1 MQKLFKITVDCLV
14 FAYDN
19 RTNELKLL
27 LIKRNNEPCKGQW
40 ALPGG
45 FVKRTEEFV
54 DTALR
59 KLGEETGAKNIFLEQ
74 LNGYG
79 LTDPSPQNR
88 IVSIAFYALI
98 KLDDFAPSDTNNHQ
112 YKWAHIKSIPAL
124 PFDHTRKVNDAIQ
137 RIKERAH
144 VKPVV
149 FNLLPGK
156 FSLNQLQNIYEE
168 IFDLSLDNRNFRRKA
183 KSLEYLEPLDE
194 FENNVSR
201 RPGRLYTFNESK
213 FKEVTDNLFI
223 L

>member
-1 MQKLFKITVDCLV
+1 VQKFYKITVDCLI

-19 RTNELKLL
+19 STSELKLL
-27 LIKRNNEPCKGQW
+27 LIKRNNEPCKGEW

-45 FVKRTEEFV
+45 FVNRTEEFV

-74 LNGYG
+74 LDAYG
-79 LTDPSPQNR
+79 LTDPSSQNR

-98 KLDDFAPSDTNNHQ
+98 KLDDFAPSDTNSHQ
-112 YKWAHIKSIPAL
+112 YKWAYIKNIPPL

-137 RIKERAH
+137 RIKERVH
-144 VKPVV
+144 VKPVA
-149 FNLLPGK
+149 FNLLPAK
-156 FSLNQLQNIYEE
+156 FSLNQLQKIYEE
-168 IFDLSLDNRNFRRKA
+168 IFDINLDNRNFRRKA

-201 RPGRLYTFNESK
+201 RPGRLYIFKESK